1 MDIMELRNA
10 FTSGVPVEYKAH
22 CLKRMLE
29 RDISKK
35 DIADCIL
42 CGEIIE
48 DYPLDENNAHE
59 ASYPSC
65 LILRMLVHTHDAIHV
80 VVGFNGRRI
89 IIISAYYPDLEHWE
103 SDYKTRKEN

>member
-42 CGEIIE
+42 CGENIE
-48 DYPLDENNAHE
+48 DYPLDENNAH
-59 ASYPSC
+59 
-65 LILRMLVHTHDAIHV
+65 
-80 VVGFNGRRI
+80 
-89 IIISAYYPDLEHWE
+89 
-103 SDYKTRKEN
+103 